1 MSAAPAEGTVSSS
14 SSDPYEKNVTL
25 LHDSAKWILTVFAA
39 IAGILFAGLSL
50 SNIGK
55 VEPIF
60 LIIALL
66 AATLGLFSV
75 ARIVWLAA
83 TVLTS
88 RTVTE
93 VTLRAYAARA
103 TSGRDINLNDR
114 ILLDGYDTVDGFLND
129 YKRIGEEYELA
140 VKNNETARA
149 QQLRPQVERLVK
161 TRNTLLPVA
170 RYALVLHSFNHALR
184 WMFVWGAVAAASIV
198 LFAWATS
205 QPVVTETV
213 FHSPPSEAMVT
224 LTSAGKTA
232 LSSSLGEACV
242 AKDEIPVILLSVEG
256 GDFEVVS
263 LPSAECEVIKFTVN
277 TDSGRIRTLP

>member
-1 MSAAPAEGTVSSS
+1 MSASPPEGTASSS
-14 SSDPYEKNVTL
+14 SSDAYEKNVNL

-55 VEPIF
+55 VEPVF

-66 AATLGLFSV
+66 AATVGLFSV

-93 VTLRAYAARA
+93 ITLRAYAAGPA
-103 TSGRDINLNDR
+103 SPRDIKLNDR
-114 ILLDGYDTVDGFLND
+114 ILLDGYDSVDNFLND

-140 VKNNETARA
+140 VKNNDTAKA
-149 QQLRPQVERLVK
+149 QELRPQVERLVK
-161 TRNTLLPVA
+161 TRNTLLPIA
-170 RYALVLHSFNHALR
+170 RYALVLHSFNNALR

-205 QPVVTETV
+205 QPVVTDTV
-213 FHSPPSEAMVT
+213 FHSPPSEAVVT
-224 LTSAGKTA
+224 LTSAGKKA
-232 LSSSLGEACV
+232 LGSSLGEACV
-242 AKDEIPVILLSVEG
+242 SKDEIPVILLSVEN

-263 LPSAECEVIKFTVN
+263 LPSADCEVVKFTIN
-277 TDSGRIRTLP
+277 TDSGNVQTVP